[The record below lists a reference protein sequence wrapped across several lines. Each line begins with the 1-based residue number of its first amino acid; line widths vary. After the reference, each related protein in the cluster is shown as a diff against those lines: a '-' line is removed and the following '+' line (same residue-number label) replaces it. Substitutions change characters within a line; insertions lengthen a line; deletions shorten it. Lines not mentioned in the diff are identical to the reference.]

1 MEKVFASVQF
11 PLQLSVAV
19 TRTSQSPFPLAGI
32 VRRYQGMTFKDD
44 IIARIN
50 FDFGENASK
59 ATTMLLDA
67 INKVDYLKTDRVIR
81 CIIFLAKGNLTEL
94 NKYIETA
101 TFDTRDV
108 MFWAEYV
115 GIGENEKPKRV
126 RDFNKAFADSSSDI
140 RE

>member
-1 MEKVFASVQF
+1 MLHSVEIE
-11 PLQLSVAV
+11 LSVKF
-19 TRTSQSPFPLAGI
+19 SPPFANTFSVAGI